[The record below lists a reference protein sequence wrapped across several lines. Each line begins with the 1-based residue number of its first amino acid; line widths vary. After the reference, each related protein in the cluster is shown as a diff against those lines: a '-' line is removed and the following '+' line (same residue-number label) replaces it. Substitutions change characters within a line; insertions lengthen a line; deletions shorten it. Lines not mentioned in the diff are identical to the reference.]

1 MGSFDEMGEWETN
14 VSLANRGR
22 PSMSSLDK
30 ILFAEGVLISTF
42 LDPDPNKETLRGT
55 SVFLEWIYGHL
66 DKLCPL
72 LT

>member
-1 MGSFDEMGEWETN
+1 MGSFNEIEEEETN
-14 VSLANRGR
+14 VGLANRGR

-30 ILFAEGVLISTF
+30 IFLADGVSISTF

-66 DKLCPL
+66 DKYCPF
-72 LT
+72 